1 MSGEG
6 MRKSVRRKG
15 STRQA
20 TKHQG
25 QLPEPQSPAS
35 LLLLW
40 PQLGSLWLLTPVT
53 GMPY

>member
-6 MRKSVRRKG
+6 MRKSVRRKETG
-15 STRQA
+15 RA

-25 QLPEPQSPAS
+25 QLREPQSPAFPRRP
-35 LLLLW
+35 LW
-40 PQLGSLWLLTPVT
+40 PQRGSLRLLTPVT